1 MLLWVMGVGF
11 GNTYIVSWRWNVSR
25 VIQRLYGWVYKTLKL
40 SPLVVNIVLWLW
52 LRDWILWVV
61 NFRLPFYEICV
72 QNQWEHKILRPSR
85 GLRQWQPS
93 SITII
98 MEYLLAFQ
106 YWYCELCVKTDQGE
120 AKKIVLLIFVLW
132 RCLDRRWMRGGGV
145 GQKVLFKARWNLGNL
160 GQGF

>member
-25 VIQRLYGWVYKTLKL
+25 VIQILFGWVYKTLKL

-61 NFRLPFYEICV
+61 NFRFPFYEICV

-85 GLRQWQPS
+85 GLRQWQS
-93 SITII
+93 EFNYHYYGILTCFSILILWT
-98 MEYLLAFQ
+98 L
-106 YWYCELCVKTDQGE
+106 CEN
-120 AKKIVLLIFVLW
+120 
-132 RCLDRRWMRGGGV
+132 RSGGGKKNCFV
-145 GQKVLFKARWNLGNL
+145 NFCSLAVLGSSVKEGWWGWAKSLI
-160 GQGF
+160 